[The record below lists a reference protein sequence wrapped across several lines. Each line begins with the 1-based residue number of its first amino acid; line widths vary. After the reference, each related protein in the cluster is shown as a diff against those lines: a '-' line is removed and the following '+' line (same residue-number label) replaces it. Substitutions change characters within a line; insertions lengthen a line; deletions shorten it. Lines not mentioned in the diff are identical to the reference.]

1 MTEVVGEFPET
12 QGLMGRRYAQIQGE
26 DADVC
31 AAIED
36 HYKPQGPSDRVPTN
50 PVSIA
55 VALADKIDT
64 LTGFWAI
71 DEKPT
76 GSKDPF
82 ALRRAALGVIRLV
95 LENKLRVNL
104 LELFSWGLA
113 AQKVRVADEKAVAHD
128 LLAFFIDRLKVYLRD
143 AGARHDLIDAAIGA
157 GTPDDLLM
165 ILRRVEALGS
175 FLEMEDGKN
184 LLAGYKRA
192 VNIIRAEEKKEKD
205 GGQSFNEKHA
215 ANLRSQDEEHALAS
229 AIETAAQ
236 GASACVGREDFAGA
250 MSALAKLRAPV
261 DAFFVAVTV
270 NDTDAAKRLNRLRL
284 LNELRAAMHGVA
296 DFSKIAG

>member
-1 MTEVVGEFPET
+1 
-12 QGLMGRRYAQIQGE
+12 
-26 DADVC
+26 
-31 AAIED
+31 
-36 HYKPQGPSDRVPTN
+36 VPNN

-104 LELFSWGLA
+104 LDLFGWGLA
-113 AQKVRVADEKAVAHD
+113 AQKLRVADEKAVARD

-175 FLEMEDGKN
+175 FLEMEDGQN

-205 GGQSFNEKHA
+205 AGKSFNEKHA
-215 ANLRSQDEEHALAS
+215 ADLRAQDEEHALAT
-229 AIETAAQ
+229 AIEAAAKE
-236 GASACVGREDFAGA
+236 ASAHVAREDFAGA

-296 DFSKIAG
+296 DFSKVAG